1 MTRVFRT
8 LTLVGLALAVVA
20 PAGAQHIRPP
30 QPIPTPA
37 PPQIMVDVPGLG
49 KLALSGPYRHKNLS
63 LFFFHDTGQPLAEPN
78 YISLE
83 EGVASRQVIVTEQDN
98 AQVGR
103 LLISNLSDRPL
114 FLNIGEIVKGGKQD
128 RTLQA
133 SLVIPPRV
141 KAFPIPSFCVEQTR
155 WSGGKGFSGQGI
167 IIPDRMGKLAVQ
179 RRSQAHVWST
189 VGRYKARANANSSI
203 VSGRPVRKS
212 RTSSVNEELDN
223 AEFKKI
229 ISAYETTLMR
239 NCRRFRRPRGLV
251 TVVDGQISTADIY
264 HAATLFRKMY
274 PKLLKGASAEAA
286 AGKIRIMPRGISV
299 RDVANFLAGA
309 WQGAKRT
316 ETFPHD
322 NVFVQIT
329 ARRALTSKLFYKDNL
344 IHVQAVSTSGVI
356 VRPPPVPLPRPIPP
370 RPPHPVPLPRPHR
383 RAEPDDPPRGV
394 LVPAEEGRRL
404 HRKQA
409 EDNDSKNASP

>member
-1 MTRVFRT
+1 
-8 LTLVGLALAVVA
+8 
-20 PAGAQHIRPP
+20 
-30 QPIPTPA
+30 
-37 PPQIMVDVPGLG
+37 MVEIPGLG
-49 KLALSGPYRHKNLS
+49 RLALSGPYRHNNLS
-63 LFFFHDTGQPLAEPN
+63 LFYFHDTGQPLAEPN
-78 YISLE
+78 YITLE
-83 EGVASRQVIVTEQDN
+83 EGIASGQVKVTEQDN

-103 LLISNLSDRPL
+103 LLISNFSDRPL
-114 FLNIGEIVKGGKQD
+114 FLNIGQIVAGGKQD

-133 SLVIPPRV
+133 SLVIPPRT

-155 WSGGKGFSGQGI
+155 WSGGKNFRGQGI
-167 IIPDRMGKLAVQ
+167 IIPDRMSKLAVQ
-179 RRSQAHVWST
+179 RRSQSGVWSN
-189 VGRYKARANANSSI
+189 VGSYKARANSNASI
-203 VSGRPVRKS
+203 VSGRPVRRS

-229 ISAYETTLMR
+229 IRGYETTLTPS
-239 NCRRFRRPRGLV
+239 CRHFRRPRGLV

-264 HAATLFRKMY
+264 HASTLFRKMY
-274 PKLLKGASAEAA
+274 PKLLKGAAAEAA
-286 AGKIRIMPRGISV
+286 AGKIRIRPRGVTV

-344 IHVQAVSTSGVI
+344 IHVQAVSTSPVVI
-356 VRPPPVPLPRPIPP
+356 RPPTPQPIPRPIPP
-370 RPPHPVPLPRPHR
+370 RPPHPVPLPRR
-383 RAEPDDPPRGV
+383 REPTIDEPVRGD
-394 LVPAEEGRRL
+394 LVTAEEGRRL

-409 EDNDSKNASP
+409 EDNEK